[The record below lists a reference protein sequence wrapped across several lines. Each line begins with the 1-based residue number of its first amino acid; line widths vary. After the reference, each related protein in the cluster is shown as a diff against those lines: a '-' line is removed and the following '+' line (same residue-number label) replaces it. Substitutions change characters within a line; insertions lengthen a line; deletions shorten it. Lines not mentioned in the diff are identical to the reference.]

1 MKVEPTKNEK
11 NTMYGNILH
20 LLKEICDLGC
30 NICPKSHNL
39 DPKIV
44 KTMNALLMI
53 AKKIWFWRRNLF
65 QTPTTINKQQTQ
77 LDLSRNH
84 SERKFENEM

>member
-1 MKVEPTKNEK
+1 
-11 NTMYGNILH
+11 MYGNTLH
-20 LLKEICDLGC
+20 LLKEIRDLGC
-30 NICPKSHNL
+30 NICPKSHNS

-44 KTMNALLMI
+44 KTMNALLMM

-84 SERKFENEM
+84 LERKFENEI